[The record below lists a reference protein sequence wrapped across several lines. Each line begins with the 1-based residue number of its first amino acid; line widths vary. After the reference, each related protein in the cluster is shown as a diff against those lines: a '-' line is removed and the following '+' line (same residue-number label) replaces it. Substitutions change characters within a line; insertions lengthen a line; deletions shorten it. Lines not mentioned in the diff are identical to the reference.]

1 MGHGKFRPFEMKVVG
16 VTLWD
21 GRGLTI
27 AENKLSKYLF
37 VYSRR

>member
-21 GRGLTI
+21 GRELIKT
-27 AENKLSKYLF
+27 
-37 VYSRR
+37 RR